1 MKKFKPLLYY
11 KDKSFIQNVTLKLNE
26 VCDGIIIVT
35 GYNANYVEENVTEL
49 NILSKIE
56 FVYNPDYRSGMF
68 TSLRAGLQKANNCKW
83 VLYHFVDQ
91 PGLPDK
97 FYNDFI
103 KQINDEYNWIQP
115 SVKGEKGHP
124 ILIYKDLFE
133 LIINASKDL
142 NLREIS
148 KNSIVKK
155 KFWECNYKEIF
166 QDIDTE
172 EDYLSLE

>member
-1 MKKFKPLLYY
+1 MKKFKPLLHY
-11 KDKSFIQNVTLKLNE
+11 KGKSFIQNVAIKLNE
-26 VCDGIIIVT
+26 VCDRIIIVT
-35 GYNANYVEENVTEL
+35 GYKAKDVEENV
-49 NILSKIE
+49 NQVNNHPKIE
-56 FVYNPDYRSGMF
+56 FMFNPYYESGMF
-68 TSLRAGLQKANNCKW
+68 TSLQAGLQKANNCKW
-83 VLYHFVDQ
+83 VLYQFVDQ
-91 PGLPDK
+91 PGLPDI
-97 FYNDFI
+97 FYNDFT

-155 KFWECNYKEIF
+155 KFWECNYRKIF